1 MTMLATKVMLYAE
14 ANGVS
19 DVDFPNDVL
28 LVCEAGVESI
38 KEWNLD
44 IPKPDDAT
52 LTQYETQAEAKE
64 ALSDVQNQR
73 ARAYPSLA
81 EQLDMQYHDKING
94 TTTWADAI
102 QAVKDKYPKPE

>member
-1 MTMLATKVMLYAE
+1 MLSTKVMLYAE
-14 ANGVS
+14 ANGVNN
-19 DVDFPNDVL
+19 VDFPADVL

-52 LTQYETQAEAKE
+52 LAQYETQAEAQE
-64 ALSDVQNQR
+64 ALGVVQSKR
-73 ARAYPSLA
+73 AAEYPSLA
-81 EQLDMQYHDKING
+81 EQLDMQYHDSING